1 MTIRNQILEF
11 LRDPSVFGDLS
22 DDPHVWREALNDFAV
37 PGLGRH
43 GDYPLTS
50 AQTAAWLGLAKQ
62 RAGLIL
68 GPPGTGKTH
77 LLAWLILGYI
87 RARRRRDM
95 RARVFV
101 TAFTRNAIGNV
112 IDSVARHGVRHCPG
126 LFKTH
131 FIGAAPSNGLDPSVE
146 HRVIFGKKAIEAVLD
161 DLDEDAVVAG
171 GSVWSL
177 YRILGESSS
186 GDGFT
191 SDLFDMVCVDEASQM
206 VVSHGLMAMGGLR
219 EGGRLIVAGDD
230 RQLPPIRA
238 GRDIAIGD
246 RELGGSLYSLLKSAG
261 LPEYALDE
269 TFRLN
274 EPLASFPEK
283 KFYPGVY
290 RSSKPDSRL
299 ALVPAWREGLEPWEE
314 AVLDPDY
321 PVAVLLYEGPAA
333 ATSNPFEAK
342 IATNLAAKLADRIDA
357 AKVGKEVSSSF
368 WSSNLA
374 ICSPHRAQNTIIRNL
389 LRADLRS
396 NAFVETVDRIQGKER
411 DVVLF
416 SYTVADSEFATAEAD
431 FIFSSERLNVAITR
445 AKTKLIVL
453 VSKGLLQAVPH
464 EQEQVD
470 KAEILREFVFDTTP
484 VARLR
489 FGDDGGSAVTVEV
502 RRRGFIAESPLAD
515 LGETEARL
523 EHEPVL
529 SADLTR
535 LLEAVSRVSMRS
547 KYSSAT
553 EADLRSALATRQSVM
568 PGLCE
573 LHALGFVHLRQQR
586 GPSGPFWT
594 ASPLDPRL
602 PKLPID
608 YATVFEALPG
618 AIRDCRKGTLAPL
631 YEIVRQNFAWVDEAG
646 RDRLKPTVDR
656 LADEGHVV
664 YGTVSHGLT
673 VEWPQ
678 TDAQDADVEP
688 LDDPP
693 DLTNEDFETLN
704 ALENLEA
711 GRINF
716 GVVEGW
722 SSIAML
728 AEHVA
733 KSRTHV
739 AETVSRLLGNGWLM
753 VAADGRIRS
762 RMAELAREL
771 RYVKQ
776 RFAKGDATRRPYLVR
791 SLKVELR
798 ERNKPQQT
806 EELGEVFP
814 SLISSTSSY
823 HAASLQ
829 ALEQTLAN
837 VWGGDKAKLAGFQRR
852 SIEAL
857 TKAWQ
862 EPSNFDTCVIAAD
875 TGSGKTE
882 AAILPLIAAAGGD
895 VLNGIRGTRA
905 ILAYPRI
912 RLATNQAQRLV
923 RYLALFS
930 AQDHMPVLS
939 AGLQLGG
946 VPEDFSRLKEWDRD
960 AGWKELGEGHFLFPF
975 FKCPECGK
983 DLHLQVERGHQGL
996 DRLVCVEC
1004 EFEFRGW
1011 VGSKTRLRTNP
1022 PAFFLPTTDSLHQWM
1037 QDPRAGRIFGDDQHF
1052 APPRA
1057 LVADEIHLYSHIH
1070 GAQVGYTFRRLAAR
1084 AARQPTSQRMLM
1096 IGMSATLGHPAKVW
1110 SDLIGRQGAELITPT
1125 DEEKEVNPRGREYF
1139 YFVQP
1144 EVESRG
1150 HDVAGASTSIQTIM
1164 CLSHGMRRRT
1174 GKHGGF
1180 RSLVFLDS
1188 IDKLRRLHSAFT
1200 DAEDNNLPSL
1210 RTSRYDND
1218 PVSGTERTGCCRE
1231 PYGCDAFRNG
1241 ECWHFAATD
1250 PTQWTAAGPRRV
1262 DGPLAV
1268 ARQPIHAGAKGA
1280 IEETIK
1286 NADILFA
1293 TSSLEVGYD
1302 DPDITM
1308 VYQHYAPS
1316 NLASFIQRKGRGGRG
1331 SDDRPITG
1339 VTLSIYSSRDSWWF
1353 RRPKIM
1359 LEPRALHTPLNPS
1372 NYFVRRGQI
1381 VATILDAFAAFERV
1395 SSQSVSYLSP
1405 AKEPFSQ
1412 AETLVEATF
1421 GANPWS
1427 EFETTGIRSFW
1438 DKVIENMRD
1447 VGRIRFAKE
1456 FREQCDWTP
1465 SVLFETGDGPQL
1477 RLIAD
1482 GKPVGHRHDIAL
1494 AMQSLAPGNGTRRYD
1509 AMDVFWRPPVE
1520 GTEPWF
1526 DISDYSSDAMAPL
1539 PDAARYLPDDVA
1551 LTMPALQPLYMRP
1564 RQITLCR
1571 LGKMRGASWSSEWV
1585 AQAGAV
1591 APAPDGTPRTMRV
1604 EHGARGSLRGFPI
1617 LKSDPEKGSAFGG
1630 QALLP
1635 WIDRMDAY
1643 LGNSTTK
1650 AATGIAVAQ
1659 VFWGADAE
1667 VRIADPKSSPLSI
1680 TQYFTVPGKKEPVLH
1695 GFHFHPEGV
1704 TFRLNT
1710 HTLDESIDQTL
1721 RDFET
1726 DASLRRWH
1734 GSQMARYMIESR
1746 ALSFGVNAYQANRA
1760 AELIFSAVV
1769 SDNLRKELSAL
1780 LKFWS
1785 PRDLS
1790 NVFEN
1795 IRAEMLSEHPLLTPD
1810 RVAEVAGAM
1819 GDKKFQPLLAEAIG
1833 AAGNYA
1839 LLRKYLQSCVVHS
1852 LAIRL
1857 KEGFARASGGDP
1869 DQLMFHTRLPV
1880 QFAGT
1885 EKAEITICE
1894 LASHGDGTT
1903 RSFVDHYDDFEEL
1916 WRAGFIHE
1924 CPNANEDSIVDRFF
1938 ERQADHPAWRDVDR
1952 ADKLLMSAIAK
1963 DLSVHDGPIPASVQR
1978 ILFDQEII
1986 DSDVFAVYD
1995 VAMAVRSHEMELR
2008 KTFGRIP
2015 TMWELASDVVQGALT
2030 DRSSVTG
2037 RLLSAY
2043 EQVEDATMEG
2053 SLSPSSRLSDQVLR
2067 LGMKMCVD
2075 GCRACVHQSS
2085 DLMGESLVQSGTS
2098 RSLLSRFVCQET

>member
-11 LRDPSVFGDLS
+11 LRNPSAFGDLA
-22 DDPHVWREALNDFAV
+22 DDPDVWREALNDFAT
-37 PGLGRH
+37 PGLARH
-43 GDYPLTS
+43 KDHPLTS
-50 AQTAAWLGLAKQ
+50 AQIGAWLGLAKQ

-87 RARRRRDM
+87 QARRRRGM
-95 RARVFV
+95 RARAFV

-112 IDSVARHGVRHCPG
+112 IDSVARQGARHCG
-126 LFKTH
+126 DLFKTH
-131 FIGAAPSNGLDPSVE
+131 FLGNAPSNGLDPLIL
-146 HRVIFGKKAIEAVLD
+146 HRANLGKKGAEAALE
-161 DLDEDAVVAG
+161 DLDQDAVVAG

-177 YRILGESSS
+177 YRILGQSSA

-191 SDLFDMVCVDEASQM
+191 SDLFDLVCVDEASQM

-219 EGGRLIVAGDD
+219 EGGRLVVAGDD

-238 GRDIAIGD
+238 GREIAMGE
-246 RELGGSLYSLLKSAG
+246 RQLGSSLYSLLKSAG

-274 EPLASFPEK
+274 QPLASFPER

-290 RSSKPDSRL
+290 RSSKPESRL
-299 ALVPAWREGLEPWEE
+299 ALVSHWREGLEPWEE

-321 PVAVLLYEGPAA
+321 PVAVLLYEGPTA

-342 IATNLAAKLADRIDA
+342 IVAGLAAKLADRLAGADGRKA
-357 AKVGKEVSSSF
+357 EPSAF

-374 ICSPHRAQNTIIRNL
+374 ICSPHRAQNSTIRNL
-389 LRADLRS
+389 LRTDLRS

-453 VSKGLLQAVPH
+453 ISKSLLQAVPPD
-464 EQEQVD
+464 QEQVD
-470 KAEILREFVFDTTP
+470 KAEILREFIFDTTP

-489 FGDDGGSAVTVEV
+489 FGADGGSAANVEV
-502 RRRGFIAESPLAD
+502 RRRGFIAESPLAVLD
-515 LGETEARL
+515 ETQASLDE
-523 EHEPVL
+523 EPVL
-529 SADLTR
+529 SADLSR

-553 EADLRSALATRQSVM
+553 ETDLRTALATRESLL
-568 PGLCE
+568 PGLSQ
-573 LHALGFVHLRQQR
+573 LHALGFIELREQR
-586 GPSGPFWT
+586 GARGRFWT
-594 ASPLDPRL
+594 ARPIDARL
-602 PKLPID
+602 PKLAVD
-608 YATVFEALPG
+608 YETVFKALPTV
-618 AIRDCRKGTLAPL
+618 IRDSRKGTLAPL
-631 YEIVRQNFAWVDEAG
+631 YEIVRQRFAWIDESG
-646 RDRLKPTVDR
+646 GDRLKPTVDR
-656 LADEGHVV
+656 LAEEGHVV
-664 YGTVSHGLT
+664 YNSVSHGLT

-678 TDAQDADVEP
+678 PEEIPDDEP

-693 DLTNEDFETLN
+693 GLLDSDFEILN
-704 ALENLEA
+704 ALESLEA

-722 SSIAML
+722 SSTAML
-728 AEHVA
+728 AEQMD
-733 KSRTHV
+733 KPRSQV
-739 AETVSRLLGNGWLM
+739 AESVSRLLANGWLM

-762 RMAELAREL
+762 RMAELAREI

-776 RFAKGDATRRPYLVR
+776 RFAKGDTTRRPYLVR

-798 ERNKPQQT
+798 DRNKPRQT
-806 EELGEVFP
+806 EPIGEIFP
-814 SLISSTSSY
+814 PLISTTSQQY
-823 HAASLQ
+823 AASLQ
-829 ALEQTLAN
+829 ALEQAL
-837 VWGGDKAKLAGFQRR
+837 VGLWGSGARLAGFQRR
-852 SIEAL
+852 SFEAI

-862 EPSNFDTCVIAAD
+862 GHSDFETYVIAAD

-882 AAILPLIAAAGGD
+882 AAILPLISAAGGD
-895 VLNGIRGTRA
+895 ALSGIRGTRA

-930 AQDHMPVLS
+930 AQDGMPVLS

-946 VPEDFSRLKEWDRD
+946 VPEDFSQLKEWDLD
-960 AGWKELGEGHFLFPF
+960 AGWKELGSGHFLFPF
-975 FKCPECGK
+975 FKCPACGK
-983 DLHLQVERGHQGL
+983 DLHLHVGRGHQGL
-996 DRLVCVEC
+996 DKLACVEC
-1004 EFEFRGW
+1004 DFQYNGW
-1011 VGSKTRLRTNP
+1011 VGSKTLLRTNP

-1037 QDPRAGRIFGDDQHF
+1037 QDPRAGRIFGDDTHF
-1052 APPRA
+1052 DPPRI

-1084 AARQPTSQRMLM
+1084 VQRQPAPAQIMM
-1096 IGMSATLGHPAKVW
+1096 IGMSATLGDPVKVW
-1110 SDLIGRQGAELITPT
+1110 RDLIGRKKAELITPL
-1125 DEEKEVNPRGREYF
+1125 DKEKEVNPRGREYF

-1188 IDKLRRLHSAFT
+1188 IDKLRRLHSAFM
-1200 DAEDNNLPSL
+1200 DAEDNSLPSL
-1210 RTSRYDND
+1210 RTSRYDDD
-1218 PVSGTERTGCCRE
+1218 PVSGAERESCCRE

-1250 PTQWTAAGPRRV
+1250 PSQWTARGPRRL

-1280 IEETIK
+1280 VEETIK

-1353 RRPKIM
+1353 RRPRTM
-1359 LEPRALHTPLNPS
+1359 LEPKALHTPLNPS
-1372 NYFVRRGQI
+1372 NYFVRRGQL
-1381 VATILDAFAAFERV
+1381 VATMLDAFAIYERA
-1395 SSQSVSYLSP
+1395 SGHSVSYIRP
-1405 AKEPFSQ
+1405 ASGAFSR
-1412 AETLVEATF
+1412 AEALVEAAF
-1421 GANPWS
+1421 GPDPWS
-1427 EFETTGIRSFW
+1427 EFDAEDAREFW
-1438 DKVIENMRD
+1438 QRVIENMRD
-1447 VGRIRFAKE
+1447 VERIRFTRE
-1456 FREQCDWTP
+1456 FREQCHWIP

-1482 GKPVGHRHDIAL
+1482 GKPVGERHDIAL

-1509 AMDVFWRPPVE
+1509 GLEVFWRPPVE

-1526 DISDYSSDAMAPL
+1526 EAEDYHPDALASL
-1539 PDAARYLPDDVA
+1539 PDAARYLPDE
-1551 LTMPALQPLYMRP
+1551 LSSTLPGLEPLYMRP
-1564 RQITLCR
+1564 RQITLRR
-1571 LGKMRGASWSSEWV
+1571 LGKMRGASWRSEWMI
-1585 AQAGAV
+1585 QGGAV
-1591 APAPDGTPRTMRV
+1591 VPAPDGAPLGLRV

-1617 LKSDPEKGSAFGG
+1617 LKTDRSKGTKVGG
-1630 QALLP
+1630 GLALAP
-1635 WIDRMDAY
+1635 WIEEMDAY
-1643 LGNSTTK
+1643 IGSNTK
-1650 AATGIAVAQ
+1650 KAVTGIAVAK

-1667 VRIADPKSSPLSI
+1667 VRVNDPKTSPLSI
-1680 TQYFTVPGKKEPVLH
+1680 TQIFTVPGKKEPVLH
-1695 GFHFHPEGV
+1695 GFHIHPEGV
-1704 TFRLNT
+1704 TFRLNND
-1710 HTLDESIDQTL
+1710 TLDRSIDQIL
-1721 RDFET
+1721 IDLDRDT
-1726 DASLRRWH
+1726 ALRRWH

-1746 ALSFGVNAYQANRA
+1746 ALSLGVNAYQANRA
-1760 AELIFSAVV
+1760 AELIFSAVI
-1769 SDNLRKELSAL
+1769 SDKSRKELSAL

-1790 NVFEN
+1790 VVFEN
-1795 IRAEMLSEHPLLTPD
+1795 IRSELLSEHPLLTSD
-1810 RVAEVAGAM
+1810 RVAEVAAAM
-1819 GDKKFQPLLAEAIG
+1819 GDKKFQPLLAQSINAVG
-1833 AAGNYA
+1833 DQV
-1839 LLRKYLQSCVVHS
+1839 LLKRYLTSCVVHS

-1857 KEGFARASGGDP
+1857 KEAFARASGGDP
-1869 DQLMFHTRLPV
+1869 DQLMFYARLPV
-1880 QFAGT
+1880 QFADA
-1885 EKAEITICE
+1885 EKAEVTVCE

-1903 RSFVDHYDDFEEL
+1903 RSFVEHVEDFDEL
-1916 WRAGFIHE
+1916 WQTGLIHE
-1924 CPNANEDSIVDRFF
+1924 CPNADEDLIVDRFF
-1938 ERQADHPAWRDVDR
+1938 ERQANHAAWRDVDR
-1952 ADKLLMSAIAK
+1952 ADNQLLSAVAA
-1963 DLSVHDGPIPASVQR
+1963 DLGVRDGPMPASIQR
-1978 ILFDQEII
+1978 MLFDQEII
-1986 DSDVFAVYD
+1986 SSEVFSIYD
-1995 VAMAVRSHEMELR
+1995 IAMAVRDHEMSLR
-2008 KTFGRIP
+2008 QTFGRFP
-2015 TMWELASDVVQGALT
+2015 TMWELASAVVRAASA
-2030 DRSSVTG
+2030 DRSSVAG

-2043 EQVEDATMEG
+2043 EQVEDAVMDG
-2053 SLSPSSRLSDQVLR
+2053 SLSPTSRLSDQVLR

-2085 DLMGESLVQSGTS
+2085 DLMGDSLVQSSTS
-2098 RSLLSRFVCQET
+2098 RSLLGRFVCLEN

>member
-11 LRDPSVFGDLS
+11 LRDPSAFGDLS
-22 DDPHVWREALNDFAV
+22 DDPDVWREALNDFAV
-37 PGLGRH
+37 PGLARH
-43 GDYPLTS
+43 HDHPLTS
-50 AQTAAWLGLAKQ
+50 AQISAWLGLAKQ

-87 RARRRRDM
+87 QARRRREM

-112 IDSVARHGVRHCPG
+112 IDSVARGSARHCAG
-126 LFKTH
+126 LFQTH
-131 FIGAAPSNGLDPSVE
+131 FLGTAPSNGLDPLIQ
-146 HRVIFGKKAIEAVLD
+146 HRAILGRKGAEAALA
-161 DLDEDAVVAG
+161 DLDQEAVVAG

-177 YRILGESSS
+177 YRLLGESDA

-191 SDLFDMVCVDEASQM
+191 SDLFDLVCVDEASQM

-219 EGGRLIVAGDD
+219 KGGRLIIAGDD

-238 GRDIAIGD
+238 GREISMGE
-246 RELGGSLYSLLKSAG
+246 RQLGGSLYALLKSAG

-274 EPLASFPEK
+274 QPLASFPEK

-290 RSSKPDSRL
+290 RSSNPDSRL
-299 ALVPAWREGLEPWEE
+299 ALVSNWREGLEPWEE
-314 AVLDPDY
+314 SVLDPDY
-321 PVAVLLYEGPAA
+321 PVTVLLYEGPTA
-333 ATSNPFEAK
+333 ATSNPFEAR
-342 IATNLAAKLADRIDA
+342 IVAGLAAKLADRIDG
-357 AKVGKEVSSSF
+357 AKDDKGVSSAF
-368 WSSNLA
+368 WLSNLA
-374 ICSPHRAQNTIIRNL
+374 ICSPHRAQNSTIRNL
-389 LRADLRS
+389 LRADLRF

-416 SYTVADSEFATAEAD
+416 SYCVADSEFATAEAD
-431 FIFSSERLNVAITR
+431 FIFSSERLNVGITR
-445 AKTKLIVL
+445 AKTKLVVL
-453 VSKGLLQAVPH
+453 ISKSLLQAVPH
-464 EQEQVD
+464 DQEQVD

-489 FGDDGGSAVTVEV
+489 FGEDGGSAAIVEV
-502 RRRGFIAESPLAD
+502 RRRGFMPESPLAALD
-515 LGETEARL
+515 EVQANVGE
-523 EHEPVL
+523 EPVL
-529 SADLTR
+529 SVELSR
-535 LLEAVSRVSMRS
+535 LLEAITRVSLRS

-553 EADLRSALATRQSVM
+553 ETELKAALATRESLM
-568 PGLCE
+568 PGLSQ
-573 LHALGFVHLRQQR
+573 LHTLGFAELRQQR
-586 GPSGPFWT
+586 GPRTPFWT
-594 ASPLDPRL
+594 ARPIDPRQ
-602 PKLPID
+602 PKLSVD
-608 YATVFEALPG
+608 YSAVVKALPNV
-618 AIRDCRKGTLAPL
+618 IRECRKGALAPL
-631 YEIVRQNFAWVDEAG
+631 YEIVRQSFAWIDDTG
-646 RDRLKPTVDR
+646 RDRLKPTIDR

-678 TDAQDADVEP
+678 TDDQAVDEP

-693 DLTNEDFETLN
+693 DLSDADFEALNTL
-704 ALENLEA
+704 ETLEA

-722 SSIAML
+722 SSTAML
-728 AEHVA
+728 AEQMG
-733 KSRTHV
+733 KPRSQV
-739 AETVSRLLGNGWLM
+739 AEAVSRLLANGWLM
-753 VAADGRIRS
+753 VATDGRIRS
-762 RMAELAREL
+762 RMAELAREI

-798 ERNKPQQT
+798 DRNKPRQT
-806 EELGEVFP
+806 EAIADVFP
-814 SLISSTSSY
+814 PLTSTASQQY
-823 HAASLQ
+823 AASLQ
-829 ALEQTLAN
+829 ALEQALAGL
-837 VWGGDKAKLAGFQRR
+837 WGCRAKLAGFQRR
-852 SIEAL
+852 SLETI
-857 TKAWQ
+857 TSAWQ
-862 EPSNFDTCVIAAD
+862 GRSDFETCVIAAD

-882 AAILPLIAAAGGD
+882 AAILPLISAAGAD
-895 VLNGIRGTRA
+895 ALSGIRGTRA

-923 RYLALFS
+923 RYLALYS
-930 AQDHMPVLS
+930 AQDGMPVLS

-946 VPEDFSRLKEWDRD
+946 VPEDFSRLKEWDLD
-960 AGWKELGEGHFLFPF
+960 AGWKELGAGHFLFPF
-975 FKCPECGK
+975 FKCPVCGK
-983 DLHLQVERGHQGL
+983 DLHLHPGHGHQGL

-1004 EFEFRGW
+1004 EFEYKGW
-1011 VGSKTRLRTNP
+1011 VGSKVQLRATP

-1037 QDPRAGRIFGDDQHF
+1037 QDPRAGRIFGDDAHF

-1084 AARQPTSQRMLM
+1084 VQRPGSSPMLM
-1096 IGMSATLGHPAKVW
+1096 IGMSATLGDPAKVW
-1110 SDLIGRQGAELITPT
+1110 GDLIGRTTAELIVPF

-1188 IDKLRRLHSAFT
+1188 IDKLRRLHTAFM
-1200 DAEDNNLPSL
+1200 DAEDNSLPSL

-1218 PVSGTERTGCCRE
+1218 PVSGAERESCCRE

-1250 PTQWTAAGPRRV
+1250 QAQWTARGPRRL

-1280 IEETIK
+1280 VEETIK

-1316 NLASFIQRKGRGGRG
+1316 SLASFIQRKGRGGRG
-1331 SDDRPITG
+1331 SDDRPVTG

-1353 RRPKIM
+1353 RQPRTM
-1359 LEPRALHTPLNPS
+1359 LEPKALHTPLNPS

-1381 VATILDAFAAFERV
+1381 AATMLDAFATYERA
-1395 SSQSVSYLSP
+1395 SGRSISYLQP
-1405 AKEPFSQ
+1405 AKDALRQ
-1412 AETLVEATF
+1412 AGTLVEAAF
-1421 GANPWS
+1421 GWDPWPQFDTKS
-1427 EFETTGIRSFW
+1427 AGEFW
-1438 DKVIENMRD
+1438 QKVIGNMRE

-1456 FREQCDWTP
+1456 FREQCDWIP

-1477 RLIAD
+1477 RLFTD
-1482 GKPVGHRHDIAL
+1482 GKPVGERHDISL

-1526 DISDYSSDAMAPL
+1526 DAADYHPDTLTSL
-1539 PDAARYLPDDVA
+1539 PDAAHYLPDDVSST
-1551 LTMPALQPLYMRP
+1551 LPGLQPLYMRP
-1564 RQITLCR
+1564 RQITLRR
-1571 LGKMRGASWSSEWV
+1571 LGKMRGASWRSEWIM
-1585 AQAGAV
+1585 QGGTV
-1591 APAPDGTPRTMRV
+1591 APASDGAPIATRV

-1617 LKSDPEKGSAFGG
+1617 LKTDPTKKSTFGG
-1630 QALLP
+1630 KALSP
-1635 WIDRMDAY
+1635 WIEQMDAY
-1643 LGNSTTK
+1643 LGSSTSK
-1650 AATGIAVAQ
+1650 AATGIAVAK

-1667 VRIADPKSSPLSI
+1667 VRVADPTTTPLSI
-1680 TQYFTVPGKKEPVLH
+1680 TQFFTVPGKTEPVLH
-1695 GFHFHPEGV
+1695 GFHIHPEGV
-1704 TFRLNT
+1704 TFRLNDD
-1710 HTLDESIDQTL
+1710 TLEKTIDQTL
-1721 RDFET
+1721 SEFNT
-1726 DASLRRWH
+1726 DTALLRWH

-1769 SDNLRKELSAL
+1769 SDKLRKELSAL

-1790 NVFEN
+1790 IVFEN
-1795 IRAEMLSEHPLLTPD
+1795 IRAEILSEHPLLTAD
-1810 RVAEVAGAM
+1810 RVAEVAAAM
-1819 GDKKFQPLLAEAIG
+1819 GDKRFQPLLAQSISAVSDQ
-1833 AAGNYA
+1833 A
-1839 LLRKYLQSCVVHS
+1839 LLRRYLKSCVVHS
-1852 LAIRL
+1852 MAIRL
-1857 KEGFARASGGDP
+1857 KEAFARASGGDP

-1880 QFAGT
+1880 QFIAA
-1885 EKAEITICE
+1885 EKAEITVCE

-1903 RSFVDHYDDFEEL
+1903 RSFVENSGDFEEL
-1916 WRAGFIHE
+1916 WRTGLIHE
-1924 CPNANEDSIVDRFF
+1924 CPNADADSIVDQFF
-1938 ERQADHPAWRDVDR
+1938 ERQVNHLEWLDADR
-1952 ADKLLMSAIAK
+1952 ADKQVLSAIAAAIG
-1963 DLSVHDGPIPASVQR
+1963 VHDGPMPPSVQR
-1978 ILFDQEII
+1978 MLFDQEII
-1986 DSDVFAVYD
+1986 GSEVFAIYD
-1995 VAMAVRSHEMELR
+1995 VAMAVRAQEMTLR
-2008 KTFGRIP
+2008 QTFGRFP
-2015 TMWELASDVVQGALT
+2015 SMWELASCVVQAAVG

-2053 SLSPSSRLSDQVLR
+2053 SLSPASRLADQVLR

-2085 DLMGESLVQSGTS
+2085 DLMGDSLVQSLTS
-2098 RSLLSRFVCQET
+2098 RSLLSRFVCLEE